1 MSEVFKF
8 VTLQAMKL
16 MSYEE
21 IAQGWDIKDNEIAAL
36 QSSLAQERER
46 RESAE
51 KERNALAV
59 LNTEWASKLN
69 VAEKERDQAIVNWRE
84 EITKGR
90 LACSEFLD
98 IETKML
104 RDIIKGYSDERGGVR
119 DMLLK
124 EMDGIKDRELTLHQ
138 QVAKLANLRHYAE
151 KELAELRQTLSTY
164 ESQMAGMREAWN
176 GVRMRVL
183 CLIDE
188 SCAHSAR
195 DFLDAVKDMD
205 ALAAKL
211 PGEGSN
217 G

>member
-69 VAEKERDQAIVNWRE
+69 VAE
-84 EITKGR
+84 G
-90 LACSEFLD
+90 S
-98 IETKML
+98 
-104 RDIIKGYSDERGGVR
+104 GHS
-119 DMLLK
+119 
-124 EMDGIKDRELTLHQ
+124 
-138 QVAKLANLRHYAE
+138 
-151 KELAELRQTLSTY
+151 ELARGNHERSLGLLRVS
-164 ESQMAGMREAWN
+164 
-176 GVRMRVL
+176 
-183 CLIDE
+183 
-188 SCAHSAR
+188 
-195 DFLDAVKDMD
+195 
-205 ALAAKL
+205 
-211 PGEGSN
+211 
-217 G
+217 